1 MGATALMRLDEEN
14 EIKVQA
20 NKLDIPIRFIENLP
34 KRLFDYLIKKY
45 SRGEN
50 TINWLNKMIVYAK
63 NNAGTN
69 LSKQQEAYKNATKQF
84 MSTLKESLDKVE
96 KYFKDEVP
104 NIITLKEKFQE
115 AFEKKDFEKIAIL
128 LEELQG
134 LILREDIDEKLTLNY
149 TKAVILAPASGQ
161 VSFLNVTKNT
171 LTKTEQEALFY
182 KDFIEPILVEEQL
195 RNLLVKNDEEQLLSF
210 LRESEYIIA
219 REWRKE
225 HKKSTSV
232 NLQWFSDYTKC
243 SALINEWGTMPFE
256 EKMFVPLGST
266 SLNDRW
272 NGQEANIQ
280 FISAFARL
288 LLFLSPLGCSK
299 YKKKTENSDENVF
312 AYLHIEGDCLQ
323 SFERNNRFDAIMR
336 GENSFV
342 EALKGTHEKQAKI
355 EEEKRASTT
364 LVEWF
369 TDSKAK
375 KTLLEYR
382 WIEERFYRYVLK
394 NQYIDK
400 IFPLSLREAIVQQHL
415 RNYDTKTIILN
426 QLFEQLKLTTA
437 RNTYSIK
444 QALKIREFM
453 IGGNEMDVEKTLTDR
468 MYGIGSSLRY
478 ALIARDNIEASAT
491 QYRASNS
498 KKLDSA
504 IYRILN
510 AAKSG
515 NRQLFF
521 ELVIRLHL
529 SAGRKVSKEFT
540 QCLDREVTNDAT
552 FATMSLAFIA
562 GLMGVDSNKEEK
574 KDGENN

>member
-20 NKLDIPIRFIENLP
+20 NKLDIPIHFIKNLP
-34 KRLFDYLIKKY
+34 KRLFDYMIKTY
-45 SRGEN
+45 SRGQN
-50 TINWLNKMIVYAK
+50 ALNWLNKIIVYAK
-63 NNAGTN
+63 NNSEENTP
-69 LSKQQEAYKNATKQF
+69 KQKETYKNAMKQF
-84 MSTLKESLDKVE
+84 MATLKDSLDKVE
-96 KYFKDEVP
+96 KYFVDEALKIVS
-104 NIITLKEKFQE
+104 LKENFQV
-115 AFEKKDFEKIAIL
+115 AFEEKNFEKIAIA
-128 LEELQG
+128 LEELQT
-134 LILREDIDEKLTLNY
+134 LLLRDDINEKITLNY

-171 LTKTEQEALFY
+171 LTRAEQEALFY
-182 KDFIEPILVEEQL
+182 KDFIEPILTEERL
-195 RNLLVKNDEEQLLSF
+195 RNLLNKNDDEQILSF

-219 REWRKE
+219 KEWRKE
-225 HKKSTSV
+225 HKKSKSL
-232 NLQWFSDYTKC
+232 NLQWFNDYPTC
-243 SALINEWGTMPFE
+243 SALITEWGTLPFE
-256 EKMFVPLGST
+256 EKMFMPLGST

-272 NGQEANIQ
+272 DGQEANIQ

-288 LLFLSPLGCSK
+288 LLFLSPLGCSR
-299 YKKKTENSDENVF
+299 YKKKTENYDENVF

-382 WIEERFYRYVLK
+382 WIEGRFYQHILK
-394 NQYIDK
+394 NPSIDK
-400 IFPLSLREAIVQQHL
+400 ISPINFREALVQQHL
-415 RNYDTKTIILN
+415 RNYDTKTIILD
-426 QLFEQLKLTTA
+426 QLFEQLNLSTI

-444 QALKIREFM
+444 QALKIRELM
-453 IGGNEMDVEKTLTDR
+453 IGGNEMDGEKTLTDR
-468 MYGIGSSLRY
+468 MYGIGNSLRY
-478 ALIARDNIEASAT
+478 ALTAGDNVEVPVA
-491 QYRASNS
+491 QYKASNS

-540 QCLDREVTNDAT
+540 QCLDREITNDAK
-552 FATMSLAFIA
+552 FSTMSLAFIA
-562 GLMGVDSNKEEK
+562 GLMGVDTNKGEK